1 MVQIIYASVAVA
13 PFSELELTRLLML
26 ARANNTRLGVSG
38 MLLYDDGSFLQA
50 IEGEAQVL
58 EALFQKISGDARHS
72 RVAIL
77 LRREV
82 EARYFGDWSMGF
94 VSSRYLSKNLP
105 GYSDYLRLRGEP
117 DKSANA
123 AERVLA
129 GFREGRFRSYV
140 TPR

>member
-1 MVQIIYASVAVA
+1 MLQIIYTSVAVA

-50 IEGEAQVL
+50 IEGEAPVL
-58 EALFQKISGDARHS
+58 EALFQRISGDPRHG
-72 RVAIL
+72 RVAML
-77 LRREV
+77 LRREID
-82 EARYFGDWSMGF
+82 ARHFGDWSMGF
-94 VSSRYLSKNLP
+94 VASKYLSRNLP

-123 AERVLA
+123 ADRVLA

-140 TPR
+140 TTR